1 MGTAFV
7 LADDCIWLW
16 HLTDKQLLTHFNFH
30 FPQKLQWQQCILQ
43 PEMSFAPLFTLQRK
57 QQLQELFLLQL
68 QNWVMVAH
76 IAGKMRRVENLPLPR
91 SQHKSHS
98 QLPCGI
104 SPQSMHRENHPK
116 WKLCRIRNV
125 ETALYAIG
133 QTVVLP
139 GPNHH
144 DPRLKP
150 SGKLMIVLQ
159 TSVPALWKKKT
170 PPYLCRTTT
179 CPAHE
184 ICSESFAISR

>member
-1 MGTAFV
+1 
-7 LADDCIWLW
+7 
-16 HLTDKQLLTHFNFH
+16 
-30 FPQKLQWQQCILQ
+30 
-43 PEMSFAPLFTLQRK
+43 
-57 QQLQELFLLQL
+57 
-68 QNWVMVAH
+68 
-76 IAGKMRRVENLPLPR
+76 MRRVENLPLPR

-179 CPAHE
+179 CPVHE
-184 ICSESFAISR
+184 LECIQGWVLAVLRIGNEPSVRWKLPAYREAFTANFISWTDSASTEVRRGVSFFKGLELTFVSQS